1 MRVLQDHDADV
12 RVLQDKT
19 VAIIGYGNQ
28 GRAQALNLRDSGV
41 RVLIGSIRDAGAE
54 QAQREGFAVVSIT
67 AAAGQADALALLIP
81 DEVQR
86 DVYHADIHRQ
96 LHPGQILDFAHG
108 YNIHFGLIQP
118 PPHVDVI
125 MVAPR
130 MIGINVR
137 KSFEK
142 GRGVPAYVAV
152 AQDASGQARAL
163 ALAWAKG
170 IGATRAGVLETTFA
184 QETELD
190 LFAEQGVWPIIM
202 RDLVLSFEVLVEAGF
217 PPEMVALELYGSGE
231 AGEIFKQMARVGL
244 INQMRLH
251 SQTSQYG
258 TLSRGPRM
266 LPDDTRQ
273 RLRAALEEICSGSF
287 AKEWSAEQQRGYPHF
302 EQLRR
307 LAHEHEINRAEVLGR
322 EMLQRA
328 GLDDAE

>member
-1 MRVLQDHDADV
+1 MDVIRDADAD
-12 RVLQDKT
+12 LQLLQGRR

-41 RVLIGSIRDAGAE
+41 PAVIGSIADSSAARARQDGFEVLDIGA
-54 QAQREGFAVVSIT
+54 ASARGDV
-67 AAAGQADALALLIP
+67 LALLVP

-86 DVYHADIHRQ
+86 DVYEREVASR
-96 LHPGQILDFAHG
+96 LRSGQVLVFAHG
-108 YNIHFGLIQP
+108 YNIHFGLIRP
-118 PPHVDVI
+118 PATVDVI

-137 KSFEK
+137 RSFER
-142 GRGVPAYVAV
+142 GSGVPAYIAV
-152 AQDASGQARAL
+152 SQDASGTARPI

-202 RDLVLSFEVLVEAGF
+202 RDLLLSYEVLVEAGF

-231 AGEIFKQMARVGL
+231 AAEIFRQMARVGV
-244 INQMRLH
+244 IEQMRLH

-266 LPDDTRQ
+266 LPDEAKE
-273 RLRAALEEICSGSF
+273 RLRAALHEIRSGVF
-287 AKEWSAEQQRGYPHF
+287 AGEWGAEQAGGYWRF
-302 EQLRR
+302 DALREAAR
-307 LAHEHEINRAEVLGR
+307 AHDINRAEVLGR
-322 EMLQRA
+322 ELLERS
-328 GLDDAE
+328 GLSGDD

>member
-1 MRVLQDHDADV
+1 MQVIRDEQADL
-12 RVLQDKT
+12 RALTGRT

-41 RVLIGSIRDAGAE
+41 RVLVGSIRDSGAE
-54 QAQREGFAVVSIT
+54 EAERDGFEVVAIRD
-67 AAAGQADALALLIP
+67 ACARADILALLIP

-86 DVYHADIHRQ
+86 EVYAAEIAPALRRHHV
-96 LHPGQILDFAHG
+96 LDFAHG
-108 YNIHFGLIQP
+108 YNIHFGLIRP
-118 PPHVDVI
+118 PADVDVI

-130 MIGINVR
+130 MIGVNVR

-142 GRGVPAYVAV
+142 GSGVPAYVAV
-152 AQDASGQARAL
+152 AQDASGQARAI

-202 RDLVLSFEVLVEAGF
+202 RDLLLSYEVLVEAGF

-231 AGEIFKQMARVGL
+231 AAEIFRQMARVGV
-244 INQMRLH
+244 IQQMRLH

-266 LPDDTRQ
+266 LGEDGRE
-273 RLRAALEEICSGSF
+273 RLRQALAEIRSGRFAEEW
-287 AKEWSAEQQRGYPHF
+287 AAEQEKGYPQF
-302 EQLRR
+302 SRLRR
-307 LAHEHEINRAEVLGR
+307 EAQEHEINRAEGLGR
-322 EMLQRA
+322 DMLKRA
-328 GLDDAE
+328 GLDEES

>member
-1 MRVLQDHDADV
+1 MEVIRDVDADL
-12 RVLQDKT
+12 RPLRERT
-19 VAIIGYGNQ
+19 VAIVGYGNQ

-41 RVLIGSIRDAGAE
+41 RVLIGSIADASAAQARDEGFTVLDIGAACE
-54 QAQREGFAVVSIT
+54 QADVI
-67 AAAGQADALALLIP
+67 ALLIP

-86 DVYHADIHRQ
+86 DLYARAIAPR
-96 LHPGQILDFAHG
+96 LRPGHTLDFAHG
-108 YNIHFGLIQP
+108 YNIHFGLIRP
-118 PPHVDVI
+118 PQTVDVI

-137 KSFEK
+137 RSFER
-142 GRGVPAYVAV
+142 GGGVPAYLAV
-152 AQDASGQARAL
+152 AQDASGTARAV

-202 RDLVLSFEVLVEAGF
+202 RDLLLSYDVLVEAGF

-231 AGEIFKQMARVGL
+231 AAEIFHQMARIGV
-244 INQMRLH
+244 IEQMRLH

-266 LPDDTRQ
+266 LPDETRE
-273 RLRAALEEICSGSF
+273 RLREALREIRSGAFAA
-287 AKEWSAEQQRGYPHF
+287 EWRAEQEGGYQRF
-302 EQLRR
+302 EALRR
-307 LAHEHEINRAEVLGR
+307 AARAHGINQAEVLGR
-322 EMLQRA
+322 KLLARS
-328 GLDDAE
+328 GVGRGD